1 MSAVITFTYDD
12 ETRVLDMGT
21 MKMRESIEC
30 QNLTGWTWPEWREQ
44 LARARAEAVTFAWY
58 LACKRNGDEVTYSG
72 LLDELDQAKLGFDV
86 ELTDDDKA
94 DKPAELGAEEGPTSP
109 AATAGEKKPRATK

>member
-1 MSAVITFTYDD
+1 
-12 ETRVLDMGT
+12 
-21 MKMRESIEC
+21 
-30 QNLTGWTWPEWREQ
+30 
-44 LARARAEAVTFAWY
+44 
-58 LACKRNGDEVTYSG
+58 VTYSG

>member
-1 MSAVITFTYDD
+1 MSAVITFTYDN

-44 LARARAEAVTFAWY
+44 LARDRAEAVTFAWY
-58 LACKRNGDEVTYSG
+58 LACKRNGDN
-72 LLDELDQAKLGFDV
+72 
-86 ELTDDDKA
+86 
-94 DKPAELGAEEGPTSP
+94 PAERGAEEGPPSP